1 MITPT
6 KKIKEIKDVHI
17 YLNLLFCTSLGSLP
31 LINANI
37 LSYVSISFYFNFSNF
52 VETMIPIKNTKY
64 VIPILTNESNES

>member
-6 KKIKEIKDVHI
+6 KKIKEIKGVHI

-37 LSYVSISFYFNFSNF
+37 LSYVSISFFILIFSYF
-52 VETMIPIKNTKY
+52 VEAMIPIKNTKY
-64 VIPILTNESNES
+64 VIPIPNQ

>member
-37 LSYVSISFYFNFSNF
+37 LSYVSISFFILIFSNF
-52 VETMIPIKNTKY
+52 VEAVIPIKNTKY
-64 VIPILTNESNES
+64 VIPIPESNES

>member
-31 LINANI
+31 LINTNI
-37 LSYVSISFYFNFSNF
+37 LSYVSISFFILIFSNF
-52 VETMIPIKNTKY
+52 VEAMIPIKNTKY
-64 VIPILTNESNES
+64 VIPIHNQ

>member
-37 LSYVSISFYFNFSNF
+37 LSYVSISFFILIFSNF
-52 VETMIPIKNTKY
+52 VEAMIPIKNTKY
-64 VIPILTNESNES
+64 VIPIPNQ